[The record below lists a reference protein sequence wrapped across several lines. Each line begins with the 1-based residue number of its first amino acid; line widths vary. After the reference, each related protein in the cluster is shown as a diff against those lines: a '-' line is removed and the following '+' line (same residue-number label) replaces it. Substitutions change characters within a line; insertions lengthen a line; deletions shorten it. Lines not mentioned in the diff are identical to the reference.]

1 MKKRIFFTIIGL
13 ALLVIVLGGIKGTQ
27 IGALIASGENFIEPP
42 LPVSAIE
49 VSVQT
54 WDTELRSVGAFAAI
68 EGVTV
73 SADLAGAVTAIEFI
87 SGTQAEAGQ
96 LLVQQDIST
105 EQAQLRQA
113 QATIVLAEQDLKR
126 SRELLDSRAGSQ
138 AAFDTANATMK
149 EAQAQADAIRATI
162 EKKTIR
168 APFSG
173 RLGIR
178 QVNLGQTL
186 REGDPIVS
194 LQTLDPVFLNFVLP
208 QRHFNQLSNGLEV
221 RVFTD
226 ALVENGAPVPLSG
239 TITTINPE
247 VDASTRNLA
256 VQATLPNP
264 DGRVLPGMSAAVS
277 VLLPQPETILAIPST
292 AVLNAAYGD
301 SVYIIEN
308 NNGAQVTRQ
317 QFVRLGRK
325 QGDFV
330 AVESG
335 LEAGQQVVSTGVFKL
350 RNGQPVSIDNTLQPD
365 FQLYPQ
371 PDNR

>member
-13 ALLVIVLGGIKGTQ
+13 ALLIVVLGGIKGTQ
-27 IGALIASGENFIEPP
+27 IGALIASGENFTEPP

-54 WDTELRSVGAFAAI
+54 WDAEIRSVGAFAAI

-73 SADLAGAVTAIEFI
+73 SADLAGAVTAIEFV

-105 EQAQLRQA
+105 ERAQLRQA

-138 AAFDTANATMK
+138 AAFDTADATMK
-149 EAQAQADAIRATI
+149 EAKAQADTIRATI

-247 VDASTRNLA
+247 VDVSTRNLA

-264 DGRVLPGMSAAVS
+264 DGQVLPGMSAAVS
-277 VLLPQPETILAIPST
+277 VLLPQPETVLVIPST

-301 SVYIIEN
+301 SVYIIDS

-317 QFVRLGRK
+317 QFIRLGRK

-335 LEAGQQVVSTGVFKL
+335 LEAGQQIVSTGVFKL

-365 FQLYPQ
+365 FQLQPQ